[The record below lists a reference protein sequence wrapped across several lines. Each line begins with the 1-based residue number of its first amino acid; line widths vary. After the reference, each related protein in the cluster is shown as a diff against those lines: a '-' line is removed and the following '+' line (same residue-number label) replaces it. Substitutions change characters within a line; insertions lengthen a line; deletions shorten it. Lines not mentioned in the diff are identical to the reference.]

1 MGQAILKPSKLA
13 PPLPKLLEETQLFAA
28 WNLGDVKEL
37 LRRFRQQV
45 FGFALVE
52 AQFEAIMAFKEGISK
67 LVDLEE
73 LFHILDT
80 DHDGRV
86 DGLEL
91 LGGIALC
98 CQAPFEEK
106 ARFCFEL
113 YDFNLNSTMSKKE
126 MIMMMIAVIG
136 GVNLLTGG
144 GEDLEPDVET
154 VELLAEDAFL
164 AADSDGS
171 GAISYDEFVAW
182 ARSNRDLMAA
192 VESLNKVSLDA
203 KKDVEP
209 EDSAR
214 ETDEGELS
222 DAYPSLEHGT
232 EDTLQKKKN
241 ISHDDAVNGADS
253 MAAAIAA
260 RLGNIPAV
268 DGTTSTITP
277 ITSEAFTSV
286 QWKGVAHTMEPT
298 NFKSRRRDR
307 EGPDTNLELAWA
319 FGYRTQGGSRN
330 NLRYIGD
337 ATDPDTQM
345 IVYPTAA
352 IAVVYNLKDKAQMFY
367 QGHTVEVTCVAVHP
381 KGNITYPFVPFHT
394 HASSFPFHSVTH
406 PLITV

>member
-154 VELLAEDAFL
+154 VELLSDDAFL

-171 GAISYDEFVAW
+171 GAISYDEFVGW

-222 DAYPSLEHGT
+222 DAYPL
-232 EDTLQKKKN
+232 
-241 ISHDDAVNGADS
+241 
-253 MAAAIAA
+253 
-260 RLGNIPAV
+260 
-268 DGTTSTITP
+268 
-277 ITSEAFTSV
+277 
-286 QWKGVAHTMEPT
+286 
-298 NFKSRRRDR
+298 
-307 EGPDTNLELAWA
+307 
-319 FGYRTQGGSRN
+319 
-330 NLRYIGD
+330 
-337 ATDPDTQM
+337 
-345 IVYPTAA
+345 PTAR
-352 IAVVYNLKDKAQMFY
+352 
-367 QGHTVEVTCVAVHP
+367 
-381 KGNITYPFVPFHT
+381 
-394 HASSFPFHSVTH
+394 
-406 PLITV
+406 